1 MTETL
6 APPVRSG
13 DHGDGAQAS
22 APPTPL
28 PPRPRRRRR
37 DFDRADAGIVLVT
50 ILSSLAVVWL
60 LFSQLTLLS
69 GPFGFLVC
77 WVALFVILYWVVN
90 LQLHGRLDANDR
102 TVAALVILGSL
113 ITLVP
118 LVLVTVYVVS
128 KGWGLLSVHIFL
140 HDQHGVG
147 PLSPP
152 GSGGVGHAIVGTLE
166 QAGIAAVIGVPL
178 AVMTAVFLN
187 EVGGRL
193 TRTVRIV
200 VTAMSGV
207 PAIVAGIFIYS
218 ICIVS
223 LGEGFS
229 GFAAALALTVIL
241 LPLVTRG
248 TEEVLKVVPNELR
261 EASSALGA
269 HEWRTVWSVV
279 LPTARPGITTA
290 VLMGIARVVGEA
302 APLLVTVLTT
312 SILNANPL
320 HGPQQ
325 ALPLLTYTQIK
336 LPLRSAIAL
345 GLTAALVLYLI
356 VFVLFVLARLLGSV
370 HVRGGLRFG
379 RRKFNGQDMDDAAME
394 GALGG
399 LPL

>member
-1 MTETL
+1 MTATVTPPDL
-6 APPVRSG
+6 APAAGGGPPPSP
-13 DHGDGAQAS
+13 S
-22 APPTPL
+22 PPPAPPK
-28 PPRPRRRRR
+28 PRRHTRG
-37 DFDRADAGIVLVT
+37 FDRRDAGIAVVT
-50 ILSSLAVVWL
+50 ALSALSVVWL
-60 LFSQLTLLS
+60 LFDQVTLLS

-77 WVALFVILYWVVN
+77 WVATFLVLYWVVY
-90 LQLHGRLDANDR
+90 LQLRGRLEANDR
-102 TVAALVILGSL
+102 LVGALVVLGAL
-113 ITLVP
+113 ITVTP

-128 KGWGLLSVHIFL
+128 KGWHLLSVHILL

-166 QAGIAAVIGVPL
+166 QAGIAALIGVPL

-187 EVGGRL
+187 EVGGSF
-193 TRTVRIV
+193 TRTVRVV

-218 ICIVS
+218 IWIVGF
-223 LGEGFS
+223 GEGFS

-248 TEEVLKVVPNELR
+248 TEEVLKVVPDELR
-261 EASSALGA
+261 EASASLGA

-279 LPTARPGITTA
+279 LPTARSGILTA
-290 VLMGIARVVGEA
+290 VLMGIARVIGEA

-336 LPLRSAIAL
+336 LPLKSAIEL

-356 VFVLFVLARLLGSV
+356 VFVLFVLARILGAV
-370 HVRGGLRFG
+370 HWGGGFRFG
-379 RRKFNGQDMDDAAME
+379 RGKKMDETMDDAAIE

-399 LPL
+399 LSL

>member
-1 MTETL
+1 
-6 APPVRSG
+6 
-13 DHGDGAQAS
+13 
-22 APPTPL
+22 
-28 PPRPRRRRR
+28 
-37 DFDRADAGIVLVT
+37 
-50 ILSSLAVVWL
+50 
-60 LFSQLTLLS
+60 
-69 GPFGFLVC
+69 
-77 WVALFVILYWVVN
+77 VVN
-90 LQLHGRLDANDR
+90 LQLGGRLEANDR
-102 TVAALVILGSL
+102 LVGALVLLGAL
-113 ITLVP
+113 ITVTP
-118 LVLVTVYVVS
+118 LVLVTAYVVS
-128 KGWGLLSVHIFL
+128 KGWGLLSVHVFL

-152 GSGGVGHAIVGTLE
+152 GSGGVGHAIVGTIE
-166 QAGIAAVIGVPL
+166 QAGIAALIGVPV
-178 AVMTAVFLN
+178 AVLTAVFLN

-193 TRTVRIV
+193 TRTVRVV

-218 ICIVS
+218 IWIVGF
-223 LGEGFS
+223 GEGFS

-248 TEEVLKVVPNELR
+248 AEEVLKVVPDELR

-302 APLLVTVLTT
+302 APLLVTVLSTN
-312 SILNANPL
+312 ILNANPF

-325 ALPLLTYTQIK
+325 ALPLLTYNQIK
-336 LPLRSAIAL
+336 LPLRSAIEL
-345 GLTAALVLYLI
+345 GFTAALVLYLI
-356 VFVLFVLARLLGSV
+356 VFVLFLLARVLGSV

-379 RRKFNGQDMDDAAME
+379 RRAGLEQSMDDGAMDGE
-394 GALGG
+394 LGG